1 MVGGLL
7 TVTTFS
13 QNASVTVVVISIGYL
28 LFNISLDFICNSK
41 YNLFER
47 MVLATISLL
56 NENPHPTEAEI
67 RDYLRGN
74 ICRCTGYTKIIEAV
88 QTAAERMGGK

>member
-1 MVGGLL
+1 MTALL
-7 TVTTFS
+7 S
-13 QNASVTVVVISIGYL
+13 
-28 LFNISLDFICNSK
+28 
-41 YNLFER
+41 